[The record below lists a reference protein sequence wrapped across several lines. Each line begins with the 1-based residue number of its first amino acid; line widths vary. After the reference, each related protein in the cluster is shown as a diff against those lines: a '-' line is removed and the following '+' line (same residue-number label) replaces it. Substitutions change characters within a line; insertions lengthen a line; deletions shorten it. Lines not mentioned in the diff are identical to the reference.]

1 MNVLIVTFRLDGMSA
16 AEYAQACEEVAPLF
30 TAVPGL
36 VAKVWLADPASNAYG
51 GVYLF
56 TNSDAVAAY
65 LASDLFHRL
74 ADTPGLGDVTVDDF
88 GVLERPTSLTARA
101 INVAA

>member
-1 MNVLIVTFRLDGMSA
+1 MNVLIVTFRLEGISA
-16 AEYAQACEEVAPLF
+16 AEYAQACEDVAPLF
-30 TAVPGL
+30 SAVPGL

-56 TNSDAVAAY
+56 TSADTVAAY

-74 ADTPGLGDVTVDDF
+74 ADTPGVGDVTVDEF
-88 GVLERPTSLTARA
+88 GVLERPTSVTGRA
-101 INVAA
+101 IKVAA

>member
-1 MNVLIVTFRLDGMSA
+1 MNVLIVTFRLDGMSV
-16 AEYAQACEEVAPLF
+16 AEYSRACEESAPLF

-36 VAKVWLADPASNAYG
+36 VAKVWLADPATNAYG

-56 TNSDAVAAY
+56 TSSDAVAAY

-74 ADTPGLGDVTVDDF
+74 AETPGLGGVTVDDF
-88 GVLERPTSLTARA
+88 GVLERPTSVTGRA
-101 INVAA
+101 IKVAA